1 MKAVL
6 GAGAGRQTS
15 RLQFAALRGH
25 RQVLMMMKMM
35 KVVVMMVVVV
45 VEVMEATTM
54 DVVLVV
60 AVRLLADYD
69 RGRLGGIAVAVVVT
83 VDGDRR
89 RGRRC
94 WEGARTR
101 SWLAQAAVQHELQIG
116 PRPASRYWLAA

>member
-6 GAGAGRQTS
+6 GAGAGRQTG

-25 RQVLMMMKMM
+25 RQVLMMVKMM
-35 KVVVMMVVVV
+35 KMVVMMMVVVV
-45 VEVMEATTM
+45 EMMEATTM
-54 DVVLVV
+54 DVVVLVV
-60 AVRLLADYD
+60 AVRLLVDYD
-69 RGRLGGIAVAVVVT
+69 RGRLGGIAVAVT

-94 WEGARTR
+94 WEGAGTR